1 MTTKAD
7 EVAKT
12 YNHMQY
18 VLETM
23 CGIYEIPSRSIVR
36 AQLQDAIAQYSDAEI
51 AYHGEPD
58 VLGIKSKDVTMSP
71 VDDEE
76 IKGACEMFDED
87 DEYFETHTVEHYY
100 PEQDVKIAVSGSL
113 RMADDAFLGKAL
125 GRVAKS
131 LIESS

>member
-36 AQLQDAIAQYSDAEI
+36 AQLQDAIAQYSRRRDC
-51 AYHGEPD
+51 
-58 VLGIKSKDVTMSP
+58 LSW
-71 VDDEE
+71 
-76 IKGACEMFDED
+76 
-87 DEYFETHTVEHYY
+87 
-100 PEQDVKIAVSGSL
+100 
-113 RMADDAFLGKAL
+113 
-125 GRVAKS
+125 
-131 LIESS
+131 

>member
-1 MTTKAD
+1 
-7 EVAKT
+7 
-12 YNHMQY
+12 
-18 VLETM
+18 
-23 CGIYEIPSRSIVR
+23 
-36 AQLQDAIAQYSDAEI
+36 
-51 AYHGEPD
+51 
-58 VLGIKSKDVTMSP
+58 MSP

-100 PEQDVKIAVSGSL
+100 PEQDVKVVVSGSL

-131 LIESS
+131 LVESS